1 MRLVKSITLRILL
14 MTLATQLAACGL
26 LNAQDNSPYSRY
38 GLGDITPSTNIVNRG
53 MGSFSAAYADPFS
66 VNFNNPA
73 SYSAFLSY
81 LEERSKKYA
90 SGRVLLDAAL
100 NFDNHTLRE
109 GSAPQKF
116 TSSNALFSYLQVGVP
131 LKKNWGFNFGLRQLT
146 RISYKVNQVE
156 RLFDPVTGQSI
167 DSAVT
172 QYEGDGG
179 VFLGSLGTG
188 FAIKNLS
195 IGLNFGYLFGKKV
208 YSTKRGFINDSVDYN
223 SSSYDTHT
231 SFGNIYGTAGIQ
243 YKIDLNRKLLLR
255 LGIYGNLKQ
264 NIGATQDILRRTVVG
279 SQAGDVQ
286 LDSVYEKK
294 DVTGTII
301 YPASYG
307 AGFVIEKKL
316 DPQNNKYGSW
326 LVGVDFVQS
335 NWKDYRFYG
344 EQDSVQNSWQLKMG
358 GEMRPEPKHNYFS
371 NVTYRAG
378 LMLGQDYIHVAEK
391 LPIWGLSF
399 GLGLPLANYNQL
411 ARTQASIINLA
422 LEFIK
427 RGNNNNLLKD
437 NYFRLSVGFS
447 FSDLWFIKRKY
458 E

>member
-1 MRLVKSITLRILL
+1 MALVS
-14 MTLATQLAACGL
+14 QLSVCGV

-38 GLGDITPSTNIVNRG
+38 GLGDVTPNTNIVNRG
-53 MGSFSAAYADPFS
+53 MGSFSAAYADAFS

-81 LEERSKKYA
+81 LEEKSKKYA

-109 GSAPQKF
+109 GSAPGKF

-131 LKKNWGFNFGLRQLT
+131 LKKDWGFNFGLRQLT
-146 RISYKVNQVE
+146 RISYKITQVE
-156 RLFDPVTGQSI
+156 RLYDPVTNQPI
-167 DSAVT
+167 DSSMT
-172 QYEGDGG
+172 EYDGDGG
-179 VFLGSLGTG
+179 AFLGSLGTG
-188 FAIKNLS
+188 FAIGNFS
-195 IGLNFGYLFGKKV
+195 VGLNFGYLFGKKV
-208 YSTKRGFINDSVDYN
+208 YSTKRGFINDTVNYN
-223 SSSYDTHT
+223 SSNYNTQT
-231 SFGNIYGTAGIQ
+231 SFGNIYSTAGIQ
-243 YKIDLNRKLLLR
+243 YKIDLNSKLLLR
-255 LGIYGNLKQ
+255 LGVYGNLKQ
-264 NIGATQDILRRTVVG
+264 NIGATQDILRETYVP
-279 SQAGDVQ
+279 SQAGDVPI
-286 LDSVYEKK
+286 DSVYQKK
-294 DVTGTII
+294 DVKGTIV
-301 YPASYG
+301 YPAGYG
-307 AGFVIEKKL
+307 AGFVIEKKIE
-316 DPQNNKYGSW
+316 PQNNKYGNW
-326 LVGVDFVQS
+326 LIGLDFVQN

-344 EQDSVQNSWQLKMG
+344 ERDSVQTDWQLRMG
-358 GEMRPEPKHNYFS
+358 GEVRPEPKHNYFS

-378 LMLGQDYIHVAEK
+378 LMLGEDYIHVLEK
-391 LPIWGLSF
+391 LPTWGLSF

-422 LEFIK
+422 LEYTR

>member
-1 MRLVKSITLRILL
+1 MIAGMQLL
-14 MTLATQLAACGL
+14 TSGL

-53 MGSFSAAYADPFS
+53 MGSFSAAYTDPFS

-81 LEERSKKYA
+81 LEEKSKKYA

-100 NFDNHTLRE
+100 NFDNHTLHE

-146 RISYKVNQVE
+146 RISYEVNQFE
-156 RLFDPVTGQSI
+156 RLYDPLTGQSI

-172 QYEGDGG
+172 QYKGDGG

-195 IGLNFGYLFGKKV
+195 VGLNFGYLFGKKE
-208 YSTKRGFINDSVDYN
+208 YSTKRGFINDTVDYN
-223 SSSYDTHT
+223 SSSYNTHT
-231 SFGNIYGTAGIQ
+231 SFGNIYGTAGLQ
-243 YKIDLNRKLLLR
+243 YKIDLNRKLLLH
-255 LGIYGNLKQ
+255 LGVYGNLKQ
-264 NIGATQDILRRTVVG
+264 SIGATQDVLRHTVVG

-294 DVTGTII
+294 DVKGTII
-301 YPASYG
+301 YPASYA

-326 LVGVDFVQS
+326 LVGLDFVQS

-344 EQDSVQNSWQLKMG
+344 AQDSVQNSWQVKMG
-358 GEMRPEPKHNYFS
+358 GEVRPEPKHNYFS

-378 LMLGQDYIHVAEK
+378 LMFGQDYIHVVDK
-391 LPIWGLSF
+391 LPVWGLSF
-399 GLGLPLANYNQL
+399 GVGLPLANYNQL

-422 LEFIK
+422 IEFVK

-437 NYFRLSVGFS
+437 NYLRLSVGFS

>member
-1 MRLVKSITLRILL
+1 
-14 MTLATQLAACGL
+14 MTLGAQMVACGL

-109 GSAPQKF
+109 GSAPHTS
-116 TSSNALFSYLQVGVP
+116 TSSDALFSYLQVGVP
-131 LKKNWGFNFGLRQLT
+131 LRKNWGFNFGLRQLT
-146 RISYKVNQVE
+146 RISYKVNDLE
-156 RLFDPVTGQSI
+156 RLYDPVTGQSI

-188 FAIKNLS
+188 FAIKNFS
-195 IGLNFGYLFGKKV
+195 VGLNFGYLFGKKV
-208 YSTKRGFINDSVDYN
+208 YSTKRGFINDTVDYN
-223 SSSYDTHT
+223 LSSYNTHT

-255 LGIYGNLKQ
+255 LGVSGNLKQ
-264 NIGATQDILRRTVVG
+264 NIGATQDIVRQTVVG
-279 SQAGDVQ
+279 SPAGDVR
-286 LDSVYEKK
+286 LDSIYEKK
-294 DVTGTII
+294 DVKGTII
-301 YPASYG
+301 YPASYA
-307 AGFVIEKKL
+307 AGFVIEKKI
-316 DPQNNKYGSW
+316 DPQNNKYGNW
-326 LVGVDFVQS
+326 LVGLDFVQS

-344 EQDSVQNSWQLKMG
+344 EQDSVQNSWQIKMG
-358 GEMRPEPKHNYFS
+358 GEVRPEPKHSYFS

-378 LMLGQDYIHVAEK
+378 LMLGQDYIHVVEK

-399 GLGLPLANYNQL
+399 GIGLPLANYNQL

-422 LEFIK
+422 IEFAK

-437 NYFRLSVGFS
+437 NYLRLSVGFS

>member
-14 MTLATQLAACGL
+14 MTLGAQAVACGL

-53 MGSFSAAYADPFS
+53 MGIFSAAYAEPFY

-73 SYSAFLSY
+73 SYYAFLAY

-109 GSAPQKF
+109 GNAPQKF
-116 TSSNALFSYLQVGVP
+116 TSSNALFSYLQIGVP
-131 LKKNWGFNFGLRQLT
+131 LRKNWGFSFGLRQVT
-146 RISYKVNQVE
+146 RISYKIDQFE
-156 RLFDPVTGQSI
+156 RLYDPVTGQPI

-172 QYEGDGG
+172 EYDGDGG

-188 FAIKNLS
+188 FAIKNFS

-208 YSTKRGFINDSVDYN
+208 YSTKRGFINDSVKYN
-223 SSSYDTHT
+223 SSSYNTQT
-231 SFGNIYGTAGIQ
+231 SFGNIYGNAGIQ
-243 YKIDLNRKLLLR
+243 YKVDLNSKLLLH
-255 LGIYGNLKQ
+255 LGVYGNLKQ
-264 NIGATQDILRRTVVG
+264 NIGATQDILRQTAIG
-279 SQAGDVQ
+279 TQAGDIQ
-286 LDSVYEKK
+286 IDSVYQKK
-294 DVTGTII
+294 DVKGTVI

-316 DPQNNKYGSW
+316 EPQNNKYGTW
-326 LVGVDFVQS
+326 LIGLDFVQS

-358 GEMRPEPKHNYFS
+358 GEVRPEPKHNYFS

-378 LMLGQDYIHVAEK
+378 LMLGQDYIHVIEK

-399 GLGLPLANYNQL
+399 GVGLPLANYNQL

-422 LEFIK
+422 LEFTK